1 MEVHNCGF
9 SDQMLDTELI
19 MLSAALN
26 NENNTNRMSSPVR
39 P

>member
-1 MEVHNCGF
+1 MEIHNYGF

-19 MLSAALN
+19 MLSAALS
-26 NENNTNRMSSPVR
+26 NENDTNRMSSSVR